1 MICLAAELCI
11 VSSPAALTRTDLNTT
26 LRNRRALAF
35 VQVGNNMGQFIK
47 RSASI
52 LASDRFFFPPSLTS
66 ILVDG
71 RVVYLSPTT
80 GNWLVV
86 EPKDQPLLDRLVAG
100 EKIGTLA
107 ASLGAPDD
115 LARLKRL
122 LAQITARQ
130 FALTDRVPVPS
141 RDLSVKGAYFYLT
154 NACNL
159 RCSHCYMYSGKAE
172 ARELSANEWIK
183 VLDEFVA
190 AGGTSITFSG
200 GEVLAK
206 RGWLRVLEHAHQA
219 GVSAT
224 VLTNGTLWD
233 ADLVASA
240 APFIAE
246 VQVSLDGPTEA
257 TNARTRGA
265 GAFQKAIRTA
275 QLFSAAGVRT
285 SIAMT
290 PTPETLD
297 IFEQGFKE
305 FFEEEIAGTGINVR
319 ISHKLLPGRTV
330 SAPAGQE
337 KIRYQETAQKLAD
350 RIYPSSRIRSF
361 SLEHRPNELHLNCG
375 YGGASISST
384 GDVYPCN
391 RIGDVRSVGNVRN
404 QDLKGL
410 FPLLAQ
416 AEQATNVDE
425 IAPCKW
431 CDLRYICGGG
441 CRIDDYYLQSSGSE
455 SVSFRDAAATHGSV
469 RKDICPEE
477 YRQSLLKLMVELT
490 EYQLGLDE

>member
-1 MICLAAELCI
+1 M
-11 VSSPAALTRTDLNTT
+11 SH
-26 LRNRRALAF
+26 
-35 VQVGNNMGQFIK
+35 FIK
-47 RSASI
+47 RSASV
-52 LASDRFFFPPSLTS
+52 LASDRFFFPPSLKS
-66 ILVDG
+66 IHVEG
-71 RVVYLSPTT
+71 RMVYLSPTT

-86 EPKDQPLLDRLVAG
+86 EAEDQPLLDRLVAG
-100 EKIGTLA
+100 ERIGTLA
-107 ASLGAPDD
+107 ASLGASDD
-115 LARLKRL
+115 LVRLKRL

-130 FALTDRVPVPS
+130 FALTDSAPVPS

-159 RCSHCYMYSGKAE
+159 RCSHCYMFSGKAE
-172 ARELSANEWIK
+172 ARELSADEWIK
-183 VLDEFVA
+183 VIDEFVA

-206 RGWLRVLEHAHQA
+206 KGWLRVLEHANRA

-233 ADLVASA
+233 PDLVASA
-240 APFIAE
+240 APYIAE
-246 VQVSLDGPTEA
+246 VQVSLDGPTET

-265 GAFQKAIRTA
+265 GAFQKALRTA
-275 QLFSAAGVRT
+275 QLFSAEGVRT

-290 PTPETLD
+290 PTLETLGV
-297 IFEQGFKE
+297 FEHGFKE

-330 SAPAGQE
+330 GAPVGQE
-337 KIRYQETAQKLAD
+337 KTRYQEIAQKLAD
-350 RIYPSSRIRSF
+350 QIYPSSRIRSF

-391 RIGDVRSVGNVRN
+391 RIGEVRSIGNVRS
-404 QDLKGL
+404 QGLKGL
-410 FPLLAQ
+410 FTLLTQ

-425 IAPCKW
+425 IVPCKW

-441 CRIDDYYLQSSGSE
+441 CRIDDYYLKSSGGD
-455 SVSFRDAAATHGSV
+455 SVSFQSATAIRGSV
-469 RKDICPEE
+469 QKDICPEE

-490 EYQLGLDE
+490 DYQFGLNE